1 MGIMKSICKRL
12 IIGSLLVISLFC
24 VNHLHA
30 QSSKTP
36 YLDNPIIL
44 DSASSFLIPVR
55 YDVTIFSSS
64 DKLAIFGNYYANIVF
79 YNVQTDSSK
88 ILFKKDTYI
97 MDFKIPFYYDKSVYD
112 HLGNANRTKKCVI
125 LRVKDVDYNR
135 NGRIDENDPDILYV
149 TDNLGQKL
157 RCLSTKDENVL
168 SIQIFEKQNFA
179 LVKFQRDNNHNGK
192 YDYRDDEYFYAKL
205 DFATLTLG
213 NKIELK

>member
-1 MGIMKSICKRL
+1 MGVRKAIGKKL
-12 IIGSLLVISLFC
+12 IIGSTLMISFFCSHALL
-24 VNHLHA
+24 A
-30 QSSKTP
+30 QSSKQP

-55 YDVTIFSSS
+55 YDVTVFSSN

-79 YNVQTDSSK
+79 YNIQTDSSK

-97 MDFKIPFYYDKSVYD
+97 MDFKIPFYYNKSVYD
-112 HLGNANRTKKCVI
+112 NLGNSNRTKKCVI
-125 LRVKDVDYNR
+125 LRVKDVDYNQ
-135 NGRIDENDPDILYV
+135 NGRIDNNDPDILYV
-149 TDNLGQKL
+149 TDNLGHTL
-157 RCLSTKDENVL
+157 RCLSTKDESVL

>member
-1 MGIMKSICKRL
+1 MKSTFKEL
-12 IIGSLLVISLFC
+12 ITGSLLVISLFC

-44 DSASSFLIPVR
+44 DSASSFLIPVQ
-55 YDVTIFSSS
+55 YDVSVFSSN
-64 DKLAIFGNYYANIVF
+64 KLAILGHYYANLIF
-79 YNVQTDSSK
+79 YNVQSDSSK

-97 MDFKIPFYYDKSVYD
+97 MDFRIPFYYTKSVHD
-112 HLGNANRTKKCVI
+112 HLQGTNRTKKCVI

-157 RCLSTKDENVL
+157 RCLSTKNENVL

>member
-1 MGIMKSICKRL
+1 MGVMKSTFKEL
-12 IIGSLLVISLFC
+12 ITGSLLVISLFC

-44 DSASSFLIPVR
+44 DSASSFLIPVQ
-55 YDVTIFSSS
+55 YDVSVFSSN
-64 DKLAIFGNYYANIVF
+64 KLAILGHYYANLIF
-79 YNVQTDSSK
+79 YNVQSDSSK

-97 MDFKIPFYYDKSVYD
+97 MDFRIPFYYTKSVHD
-112 HLGNANRTKKCVI
+112 HLQGTNRTKKCVI

-157 RCLSTKDENVL
+157 RCLSTKNENVL